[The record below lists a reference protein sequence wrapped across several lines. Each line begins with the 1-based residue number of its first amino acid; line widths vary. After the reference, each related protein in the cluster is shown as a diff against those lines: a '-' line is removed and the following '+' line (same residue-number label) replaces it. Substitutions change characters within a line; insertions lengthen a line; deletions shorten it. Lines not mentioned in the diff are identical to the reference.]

1 MKLNE
6 NVAKLLNEQI
16 WYLATCSD
24 EPNAVPVAFKAVA
37 EDGTLTVGDVFL
49 ETTLKNIEAN
59 GKIAVSACDPASME
73 GYQIKG
79 TAVYTTEGPSSTP
92 TKSWYPTCLK
102 APPLPRALSSSPR
115 RPLS

>member
-6 NVAKLLNEQI
+6 NVTKLLNEQI

-49 ETTLKNIEAN
+49 ETTLKNIEA
-59 GKIAVSACDPASME
+59 
-73 GYQIKG
+73 
-79 TAVYTTEGPSSTP
+79 SSGI
-92 TKSWYPTCLK
+92 
-102 APPLPRALSSSPR
+102 ALSIM
-115 RPLS
+115 